1 MSYTYDIT
9 MFKDTFEH
17 EFTWLNGFMR
27 NVRRFGY
34 KTAMVDPQK
43 EQTWTYEEL
52 NRDAN
57 RLANALKASG
67 VKKNDTILYLLP
79 NSPQFALSYI
89 AQFYPV
95 HTYNQTNIEVKI
107 LDKNYVF
114 TATGKTILDIGWRK
128 LYSSDDN
135 NKENLIPNCKEG
147 DNLIYLASNIT
158 ENITKPPKRF
168 TTSTL
173 LEAMKNINKYVVNPK
188 YKNLL
193 KTTCGIGTEATRAG
207 IIDKL
212 IDKGFLELNKNNLYP
227 TKISIYLNNILP
239 KEIKEP
245 DLTAI
250 WEDWLTQINEG
261 TLDVNKFN
269 HNQIALIKN
278 AIDFT
283 KTLKIKSFNESSY
296 SCPYCNSSLRLITL
310 KDKSKVWICLNK
322 DNCKKGFFSNLNNK
336 PVLISCP
343 NCKTGYLKKR
353 KGSKGYFWSCDN
365 YPTCKTTFSDKNGKP
380 AIK

>member
-1 MSYTYDIT
+1 M
-9 MFKDTFEH
+9 
-17 EFTWLNGFMR
+17 
-27 NVRRFGY
+27 
-34 KTAMVDPQK
+34 
-43 EQTWTYEEL
+43 
-52 NRDAN
+52 
-57 RLANALKASG
+57 
-67 VKKNDTILYLLP
+67 
-79 NSPQFALSYI
+79 
-89 AQFYPV
+89 
-95 HTYNQTNIEVKI
+95 
-107 LDKNYVF
+107 
-114 TATGKTILDIGWRK
+114 
-128 LYSSDDN
+128 
-135 NKENLIPNCKEG
+135 C
-147 DNLIYLASNIT
+147 
-158 ENITKPPKRF
+158 
-168 TTSTL
+168 
-173 LEAMKNINKYVVNPK
+173 
-188 YKNLL
+188 
-193 KTTCGIGTEATRAG
+193 IGTEATRAG

-239 KEIKEP
+239 KGIKEP

>member
-1 MSYTYDIT
+1 MENLKNEFPTLVKECSLDIKSPAWNDKKITAHHAIIPTTLKVNKSILSKECFNIYTMI
-9 MFKDTFEH
+9 
-17 EFTWLNGFMR
+17 
-27 NVRRFGY
+27 
-34 KTAMVDPQK
+34 
-43 EQTWTYEEL
+43 
-52 NRDAN
+52 
-57 RLANALKASG
+57 
-67 VKKNDTILYLLP
+67 
-79 NSPQFALSYI
+79 ALSYI

-310 KDKSKVWICLNK
+310 KDKNKVWICLNK